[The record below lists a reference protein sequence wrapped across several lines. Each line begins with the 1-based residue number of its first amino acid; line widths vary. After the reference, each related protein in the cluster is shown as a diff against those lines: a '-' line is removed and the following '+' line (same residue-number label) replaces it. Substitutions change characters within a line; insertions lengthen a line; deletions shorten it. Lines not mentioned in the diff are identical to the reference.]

1 VDGSLVGLY
10 SGLPGNR
17 DERRNYPDHI
27 SSSRAEAVGRAG
39 LPHRGGRALVSC
51 LVPFEHGPGIS
62 DEDWRCE
69 KNLSRSFKPLAGV
82 VPRPVW
88 RCHSNLPTFRFSTPR
103 RLVRSVLAIVRA
115 NRKGPGEGTPIKVA
129 QVKEKFG
136 GLRFYFEGGNDASP
150 AIRTCIA
157 AAAQES
163 FHISEVC
170 GQPGY
175 LMGYNRTRCDEHFH
189 TGSRPEWDERYR
201 KTMTAAG
208 GRARLLRGGD
218 WNLCLL
224 N

>member
-1 VDGSLVGLY
+1 MRRAINRTMGRCSAITRSCSAVRRSPDPGGRAAVDGSLVGLY

-103 RLVRSVLAIVRA
+103 RLVRSGLAIVRA
-115 NRKGPGEGTPIKVA
+115 NRTGP
-129 QVKEKFG
+129 
-136 GLRFYFEGGNDASP
+136 
-150 AIRTCIA
+150 
-157 AAAQES
+157 
-163 FHISEVC
+163 
-170 GQPGY
+170 
-175 LMGYNRTRCDEHFH
+175 
-189 TGSRPEWDERYR
+189 
-201 KTMTAAG
+201 
-208 GRARLLRGGD
+208 
-218 WNLCLL
+218 
-224 N
+224 